1 MPTDL
6 DRTNRHVLSV
16 LLSSIAAGQNNRH
29 PCMGTMGTRVH
40 RSSSRRSTSEKLEK
54 LSQETTLPILVR
66 VFSADFNF
74 TYRPI
79 EQM

>member
-6 DRTNRHVLSV
+6 DCTNQYVLSV
-16 LLSSIAAGQNNRH
+16 LLSSTAAGQNNRH
-29 PCMGTMGTRVH
+29 PCTGTTGTQAH
-40 RSSSRRSTSEKLEK
+40 RSSSRRSMSEKLEK
-54 LSQETTLPILVR
+54 LSQETTPPVLVR